1 MLENEYWRSVAV
13 QAVSEPE
20 NCQGAGFILRA
31 GERVRVQDVEQIY
44 MASRAKNDDKR
55 SKEKRKFGP
64 ILNIRFLLG
73 WPSRSPGKKCDK
85 QLTHIV
91 RVSCS

>member
-1 MLENEYWRSVAV
+1 M
-13 QAVSEPE
+13 
-20 NCQGAGFILRA
+20 GAGA
-31 GERVRVQDVEQIY
+31 RVRVQDVEQIY

-73 WPSRSPGKKCDK
+73 WRARHQAKSVTNNLPILSVLGEAFFYFNRKS
-85 QLTHIV
+85 IV
-91 RVSCS
+91 LYLY